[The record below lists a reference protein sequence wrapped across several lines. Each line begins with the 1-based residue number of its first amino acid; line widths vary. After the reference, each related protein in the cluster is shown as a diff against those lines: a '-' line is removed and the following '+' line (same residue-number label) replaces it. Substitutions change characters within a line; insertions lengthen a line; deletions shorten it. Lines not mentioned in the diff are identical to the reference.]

1 MATTVI
7 PSGDRARWPG
17 SDIVSRQSFPATGST
32 RMTDYAFGLLL
43 IHNDDIVEPGEGF
56 DMHQHADVEIVSWIV
71 HGRLRHRDS
80 SGTQTVLG
88 PGQAEAIT
96 AGRGVRH
103 AETNAAGFTSTDT
116 VRVIQMWLP
125 TDEAGVDPSHAVA
138 DLDDALDAAS
148 AAGEFVTVAAGG
160 PHPGADPD
168 AALRIRTSGARLRAA
183 RPVPGRP
190 VTTDPA
196 RYAHVF
202 VVSGAVRLHTPE
214 AHDLQEGD
222 AARVVDGGALRIE
235 ALADGRTDG
244 QDRAE
249 VLVWEMD
256 RSVTTTPRL
265 PASSRSSRS
274 SHRTVSR

>member
-17 SDIVSRQSFPATGST
+17 NDIVSRQSFPATGST

-43 IHNDDIVEPGEGF
+43 IHNDDIIEPGEGF

-80 SGTQTVLG
+80 SGTEIVLG
-88 PGQAEAIT
+88 AGQAEAIT

-125 TDEAGVDPSHAVA
+125 TDETGVDPSHAVA
-138 DLDDALDAAS
+138 DLGGALDDAS

-160 PHPGADPD
+160 PDPH

-183 RPVPGRP
+183 RPVPGRA

-214 AHDLQEGD
+214 VHDLQEGD

-235 ALADGRTDG
+235 ALTDGRTDG

-249 VLVWEMD
+249 VLVWEMA

-265 PASSRSSRS
+265 PASSRRV
-274 SHRTVSR
+274 R

>member
-1 MATTVI
+1 MHTTVI
-7 PSGDRARWPG
+7 PSADRARWPG

-56 DMHQHADVEIVSWIV
+56 DMHQHADVEIVSWVV

-80 SGTQTVLG
+80 SGTETVLG

-103 AETNAAGFTSTDT
+103 AETNAAGFTSRDT
-116 VRVIQMWLP
+116 VRVVQMWLP
-125 TDEAGVDPSHAVA
+125 TDEAGADPSHAVA

-148 AAGEFVTVAAGG
+148 AVGEFVTVAAGHPDPG
-160 PHPGADPD
+160 PDAPAAP

-183 RPVPGRP
+183 RPVPGQA

-196 RYAHVF
+196 RYTHVF

-214 AHDLQEGD
+214 VHDLREGD

-235 ALADGRTDG
+235 ALTDGRTEG

-249 VLVWEMD
+249 VLVWEMS
-256 RSVTTTPRL
+256 RSVATTPRL
-265 PASSRSSRS
+265 PASSRRV
-274 SHRTVSR
+274 R